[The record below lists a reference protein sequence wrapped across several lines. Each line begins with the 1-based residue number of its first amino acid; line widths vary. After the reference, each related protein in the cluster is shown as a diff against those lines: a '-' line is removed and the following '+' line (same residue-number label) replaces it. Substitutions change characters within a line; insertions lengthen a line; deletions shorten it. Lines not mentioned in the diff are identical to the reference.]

1 MRLGYMVP
9 EFPGQTHI
17 FFWREVLALR
27 RLGEEVVLLS
37 TRKPLPL
44 NCRHA
49 FASEAIA
56 ETRYLF
62 PPNVSNLS
70 GWIREGAPGFLSAQ
84 AYRRQIKASNL
95 KNQIRH
101 FGLLASAIDLAQW
114 ARQHRIDHIH
124 GHSCADTAHVLALA
138 KRIGGPPFSLTLHGD
153 LDVYGQDHR
162 LKMAEAAF
170 ICTVGAHLRQQVL
183 ERAGVAEDRVLVT
196 CMGLETS
203 QLSTLGKDRSYK
215 SGSLHVVTVAR
226 LEQVKGH
233 LHALAAVYRA
243 VEMGLDIQYTIAGD
257 GSFREAIVAR
267 IRELGLERRVS
278 ITGTLAEHE
287 VFELLSKADAFVLPS
302 TGVGEAWPVSVME
315 AMSAGLPV
323 VASIIGATPQMIRSG
338 VDGLLVPQ
346 HDENALLQQFSLL
359 ACDPEM
365 RRTIGKRARKTAS
378 LRFDVAATAA
388 KLRNAV
394 HAYQRQQ
401 SKLFPAW
408 KERLET

>member
-1 MRLGYMVP
+1 
-9 EFPGQTHI
+9 
-17 FFWREVLALR
+17 
-27 RLGEEVVLLS
+27 
-37 TRKPLPL
+37 
-44 NCRHA
+44 
-49 FASEAIA
+49 
-56 ETRYLF
+56 
-62 PPNVSNLS
+62 
-70 GWIREGAPGFLSAQ
+70 
-84 AYRRQIKASNL
+84 
-95 KNQIRH
+95 
-101 FGLLASAIDLAQW
+101 
-114 ARQHRIDHIH
+114 
-124 GHSCADTAHVLALA
+124 
-138 KRIGGPPFSLTLHGD
+138 
-153 LDVYGQDHR
+153 
-162 LKMAEAAF
+162 
-170 ICTVGAHLRQQVL
+170 
-183 ERAGVAEDRVLVT
+183 
-196 CMGLETS
+196 MGLETS

-226 LEQVKGH
+226 LEQAKGH
-233 LHALAAVYRA
+233 LHALAAVSRA

-346 HDENALLQQFSLL
+346 HDENALLQQFSSL

-394 HAYQRQQ
+394 HAYQRHQ